1 MRTMLMMNKII
12 PASAKDQLFAATS
25 LLVISAILFFGRT
38 LLIPM
43 LLAVL
48 LSFVL
53 TPFVMW
59 LQKKGIHR
67 ILSVCIVM
75 LVALVAIGALLLAV
89 YSQVSALILQLPE
102 KKAPIVEKIRF
113 FTGHGPSA
121 FGTLTNFLEDI
132 NKNVQDTGTDKTD
145 SKDAKPE
152 TPPTKDNPLD
162 DKKPDLKNPVPVTVQ
177 PTVSSKLDLASVFLS
192 TQYILGFVT
201 LTIGLCSTILIRR
214 EDFRNRLISLIGQ
227 GNITSSTRAM
237 EEVNKRISS
246 YLLGQVI
253 LNSAFG
259 LLFGIGLLVLNVEF
273 ALLWGL
279 LAAVLRFIPG
289 LGTWMAAV
297 IPVVL
302 SLAEP
307 GWWQPLSVLALTAIL
322 GVLFNY
328 VIEPIIISK
337 RTGLSIVSLVI
348 MAAFWT
354 WLWGLP
360 GLVLATPVSVCLLVL
375 GSHIPMFHFL
385 YVMLAEGSVLDAP
398 LSFYQRLLA
407 NDDDEAASLL
417 ENYLLEHTR
426 EELCSQVILPALVHA
441 QSDVINNLL
450 TTEEQTRMV
459 ELIER
464 LIEQVM
470 PDDETKPAHEEHSP
484 ASKVILLGCASHDER
499 EELALSLFGQLMPAE
514 AGKLEIIGD
523 RVTVGEILH
532 QVRKLK
538 PTVICIVSLLPRG
551 LVQPRLRCKR
561 LRAAF
566 PQIPI
571 ILAIWGG
578 DENQSKDTSV
588 IDDINVTKITWSMT
602 ETMDAVVP
610 LLRVATHQTSADDG
624 AK

>member
-1 MRTMLMMNKII
+1 MPVMNKII
-12 PASAKDQLFAATS
+12 PASAKEQLFAATS
-25 LLVISAILFFGRT
+25 LLVISAILYFGRT

-53 TPFVMW
+53 TPFVGW
-59 LQKKGIHR
+59 LQKKGVHR
-67 ILSVCIVM
+67 IVAVCIVM
-75 LVALVAIGALLLAV
+75 AVALVGIGALLLAV

-102 KKAPIVEKIRF
+102 KKGPIVEKIRF

-132 NKNVQDTGTDKTD
+132 NKNVQDTATDNKE
-145 SKDAKPE
+145 AKPE
-152 TPPTKDNPLD
+152 TPPTGENPLD
-162 DKKPDLKNPVPVTVQ
+162 DKKKTDVKNPVPVTVQ
-177 PTVSSKLDLASVFLS
+177 PTVSSKLDLTTLALS
-192 TQYILGFVT
+192 AQHILGFVT

-214 EDFRNRLISLIGQ
+214 EDFRNRLISLVGQ

-259 LLFGIGLLVLNVEF
+259 LLFGIGLLLLNVEF

-289 LGTWMAAV
+289 LGTWMAAI
-297 IPVVL
+297 IPMVM
-302 SLAEP
+302 SLATP

-322 GVLFNY
+322 GILFNY

-385 YVMLAEGSVLDAP
+385 YVLLAEGSVLDAP

-426 EELCSQVILPALVHA
+426 EELCNEVIIPALVHA
-441 QSDVINNLL
+441 QSDVANNLL
-450 TTEEQTRMV
+450 TNEEQTRMV
-459 ELIER
+459 ELIEH
-464 LIEQVM
+464 LVEQVM
-470 PDDETKPAHEEHSP
+470 PDEEPKSLHEESAP
-484 ASKVILLGCASHDER
+484 VGKALLLGCASHDQR
-499 EELALSLFGQLMPAE
+499 EELALSLFGQLMPPE

-523 RVTVGEILH
+523 RVTVGEILT
-532 QVRKLK
+532 QVRELK

-566 PQIPI
+566 PELPI

-578 DENQSKDTSV
+578 DENQSKDTSL
-588 IDDINVTKITWSMT
+588 IDDINVTKVTWSMN
-602 ETMDAVVP
+602 ETMDTVVP
-610 LLRVATHQTSADDG
+610 LLRVATHQTASDTEAR
-624 AK
+624 